1 MSSRYH
7 VLIDERRRRWQSL
20 HFKQN
25 PYKPENKIYETKRGE
40 IVRSKSEAL
49 IADILFYLRIP
60 YHYEM
65 PLKLGKGIIRYP
77 DFTILKNKTRE
88 VYYFEHF
95 GMMDND
101 EYRSKCFD
109 KIDEYRKKGI
119 YSGKNLIV
127 TFETENIHL
136 DIKGIR
142 EILRILLV
150 KHHCC
155 HFITNVFL

>member
-1 MSSRYH
+1 
-7 VLIDERRRRWQSL
+7 
-20 HFKQN
+20 
-25 PYKPENKIYETKRGE
+25 
-40 IVRSKSEAL
+40 
-49 IADILFYLRIP
+49 
-60 YHYEM
+60 M

-77 DFTILKNKTRE
+77 DFTILKKKTRE

-109 KIDEYRKKGI
+109 KIDEYRKNGI

-142 EILRILLV
+142 EMLRDF
-150 KHHCC
+150 CY
-155 HFITNVFL
+155 